1 MSSLVYASDVPHF
14 MVAASGP
21 DQPGIV
27 ATFTRVFVDRD
38 CNLEDTSMT
47 VLRGH
52 FAMMLVVDAPDGTS
66 PEDLESDLEFATSAL
81 GLIVNVWTISDLV
94 QPSATGERWT
104 VSLRGAD
111 RRGIVHTVADVLAS
125 CEANIVDV
133 STRLEPSGEYAML
146 LDVIVPPGT
155 DRAVRGAL
163 AEVADRLSVEL
174 SLARLPS

>member
-1 MSSLVYASDVPHF
+1 

-27 ATFTRVFVDRD
+27 SSFTRVFVDRD

-66 PEDLESDLEFATSAL
+66 PEDLESDLSFATSHL
-81 GLIVNVWTISDLV
+81 GLIVNVWTVSGLV
-94 QPSATGERWT
+94 QSSTNGERWT

-111 RRGIVHTVADVLAS
+111 RRGIVHGIADVLAS
-125 CEANIVDV
+125 CDANIVAV

-146 LDVIVPPGT
+146 LDVIVTPGT

-163 AEVADRLSVEL
+163 AEAAERLKVEL
-174 SLARLPS
+174 SLARSSA